1 MKFILLILLFTMMIF
16 AQVPERNQLSIFP
29 QSLMIDSYNSI
40 GFSNMNLSTISDI
53 SSANPASL
61 YQFENISFGMNY
73 LYLSK
78 TKLYSDI
85 TITSSKTRPPVAFG
99 FVYPINNF
107 RLGVA
112 YHQKYNSYLDFG
124 KIEITTIENPEG
136 TGEFFNSYSERI
148 IHSPS
153 LLSNYTFNSILGDD
167 NLSIGLQVFWDFLK
181 TEEKIYNTKGY
192 LEGNSF
198 SWKVGVLYE
207 YKKETYLSCVYEKG
221 NKLESEFEMENELT
235 FVDIDEDGNRIAVKP
250 KYFMKLPDKLSLGI
264 TVDVLNKLILSM
276 SVSSVFWESVNDS
289 YKNNLDLSASTIFKL
304 NQSLMFSLGFY
315 NSGLNEK
322 TSGYFYSGLN
332 YNSNFIGI
340 GVNWRINNFNIVC
353 ELYDNNLYSSEI
365 RKQTQI
371 KLGLNYTLN

>member
-1 MKFILLILLFTMMIF
+1 MMIF
-16 AQVPERNQLSIFP
+16 AQIPERNQLPILP
-29 QSLMIDSYNSI
+29 QSIMIDSYSSI
-40 GFSNMNLSTISDI
+40 GFSNMNISTISDI

-61 YQFENISFGMNY
+61 YQFENISFGLNY
-73 LYLSK
+73 LYFSK

-85 TITSSKTRPPVAFG
+85 TVTSSKTRPPVTFG
-99 FVYPINNF
+99 FIYPINNF
-107 RLGVA
+107 RLGFA

-124 KIEITTIENPEG
+124 KSEIFTEENPQG
-136 TGEFFNSYSERI
+136 TGDYYSAYSERI

-167 NLSIGLQVFWDFLK
+167 KLSIGLQVFWDFLK

-198 SWKVGVLYE
+198 SWKLGLLYE
-207 YKKETYLSCVYEKG
+207 YKKQTYLSCVYEKG
-221 NKLESEFEMENELT
+221 NKLEGEFEMENELI

-315 NSGLNEK
+315 NSDLNKK
-322 TSGYFYSGLN
+322 TSGYYCSGLN
-332 YNSNFIGI
+332 YNSSFIGI
-340 GVNWRINNFNIVC
+340 GVNWNINNFNILC
-353 ELYDNNLYSSEI
+353 ELFDNNLYSSKI
-365 RKQTQI
+365 RKQTQV